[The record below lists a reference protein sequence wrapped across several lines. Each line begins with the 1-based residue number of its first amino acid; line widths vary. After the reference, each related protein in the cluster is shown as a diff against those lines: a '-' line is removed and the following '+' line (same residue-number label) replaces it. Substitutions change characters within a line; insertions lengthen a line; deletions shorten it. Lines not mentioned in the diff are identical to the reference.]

1 MTAMTEFKE
10 KIKAGE
16 FLDALTLAMGEA
28 VELEIT
34 TWVSSQDD
42 LDSGDYPAASQ
53 TKRDKYSTDR
63 PQANN
68 CLRTRINLIDGEIEN
83 EIGRE
88 FIDNPGYAELQQLHL
103 EQVQQSRDTLIRNL
117 ESLQAMFTIFNNTFT
132 PTTNSLPQQLPA
144 GTRSALSPANE

>member
-1 MTAMTEFKE
+1 MTAMAEFKE

-28 VELEIT
+28 VELKIT
-34 TWVSSQDD
+34 TWVSSEDD
-42 LDSGDYPAASQ
+42 AVESGH
-53 TKRDKYSTDR
+53 

-68 CLRTRINLIDGEIEN
+68 RLRTRINLIDGEIEN
-83 EIGRE
+83 EIGSE
-88 FIDNPGYAELQQLHL
+88 FINNPGYAELQQLHL

-132 PTTNSLPQQLPA
+132 PTTESLPQQLPA
-144 GTRSALSPANE
+144 RSSSVLSPAHE

>member
-42 LDSGDYPAASQ
+42 LDSGDYPAA
-53 TKRDKYSTDR
+53 YSTDR

-117 ESLQAMFTIFNNTFT
+117 ESLQAMFTIFNKTFT

>member
-28 VELEIT
+28 VELKIT
-34 TWVSSQDD
+34 TWVSSEDD
-42 LDSGDYPAASQ
+42 VIESNPSQ
-53 TKRDKYSTDR
+53 PSNR
-63 PQANN
+63 
-68 CLRTRINLIDGEIEN
+68 LRTRINLIDGEIEN
-83 EIGRE
+83 EIGSE
-88 FIDNPGYAELQQLHL
+88 FINNPGYAELQQLHL

-132 PTTNSLPQQLPA
+132 PTTESLPQQLQP
-144 GTRSALSPANE
+144 GRSSALSPSHE

>member
-34 TWVSSQDD
+34 TWVSSEDD
-42 LDSGDYPAASQ
+42 AAAGN
-53 TKRDKYSTDR
+53 R
-63 PQANN
+63 PQPNHR
-68 CLRTRINLIDGEIEN
+68 LRTRLNLIDGEIEN
-83 EIGRE
+83 EIGSE
-88 FIDNPGYAELQQLHL
+88 FIHNPGYAELQQLHL

-117 ESLQAMFTIFNNTFT
+117 ESLQTMFTIFNNTFT
-132 PTTNSLPQQLPA
+132 PTTESLPQQLPA
-144 GTRSALSPANE
+144 GTRFALSPADE